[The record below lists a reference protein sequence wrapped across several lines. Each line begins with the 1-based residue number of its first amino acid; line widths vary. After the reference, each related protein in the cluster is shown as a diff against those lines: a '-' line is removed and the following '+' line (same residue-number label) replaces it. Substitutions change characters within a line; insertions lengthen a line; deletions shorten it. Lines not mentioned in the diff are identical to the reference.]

1 MRSTSE
7 LNEAVTD
14 APTGTRRT
22 PLLEVRDV
30 HAQVGGQ
37 SVLQGLD
44 LSIARGDFL
53 ALLGHNGAGKST
65 LMRTIMGLVKAR
77 QGNIVFDGKPLH
89 GLATPQI
96 KKHGLGLV
104 PQQRGYFENLSVL
117 DNLSLVESAA
127 DGRFN
132 LETIF
137 EMFPILIERQ
147 KQLVG
152 TMSGGQRQMV
162 AISIALLSNPELLML
177 DEPSVGLQPNLVER
191 VMEVAKDINEKF
203 GVTIILV
210 EQNIEKALGVAGR
223 VAVVNRGR
231 IALDKPTAAVE
242 AKEIWDLL

>member
-7 LNEAVTD
+7 PKEA
-14 APTGTRRT
+14 AQHEAAAT
-22 PLLEVRDV
+22 PADIFLDIRDI
-30 HAQVGGQ
+30 HTQVGGQ

-44 LSIARGDFL
+44 LSVAQGDFL

-65 LMRTIMGLVKAR
+65 LMRTIMGLVKPH
-77 QGNIVFDGKPLH
+77 QGEIVFDGNSLR
-89 GLATPQI
+89 GMATPLI
-96 KKHGLGLV
+96 KKQGLGLV

-117 DNLSLVESAA
+117 DNLSLVEGAEGGTFTI
-127 DGRFN
+127 D
-132 LETIF
+132 TIF
-137 EMFPILIERQ
+137 EMFPILVDRR

-162 AISIALLSNPELLML
+162 AISIALLSNPKLLLL

-191 VMEVAKDINEKF
+191 VMEVTKDINEKY
-203 GVTIILV
+203 GITIIMV

-231 IALDKPTAAVE
+231 IALDKLTLSVE

>member
-1 MRSTSE
+1 MKSTSE
-7 LNEAVTD
+7 PKEA
-14 APTGTRRT
+14 TGYESAGSGNT
-22 PLLEVRDV
+22 PLLEVRNV

-44 LSIARGDFL
+44 LSIEPGDFL

-65 LMRTIMGLVKAR
+65 LMRTIMGLVKPR
-77 QGNIVFDGKPLH
+77 QGTIVFNGTSLQ
-89 GLATPQI
+89 GMATPQI
-96 KKHGLGLV
+96 KKQGLGLV

-117 DNLSLVESAA
+117 DNLSLVEGATGGS
-127 DGRFN
+127 FT

-137 EMFPILIERQ
+137 EMFPILVERQ

-162 AISIALLSNPELLML
+162 AISIALLSNPKLLML

-231 IALDKPTAAVE
+231 IALDKPTASVD

>member
-1 MRSTSE
+1 MKSTSE
-7 LNEAVTD
+7 PKEAT
-14 APTGTRRT
+14 AYMPAGSGNT
-22 PLLEVRDV
+22 PLLEIRNV

-44 LSIARGDFL
+44 LSITQGDFL

-65 LMRTIMGLVKAR
+65 LMRTIMGLVKPR
-77 QGNIVFDGKPLH
+77 QGTIVFDGRSLQ
-89 GLATPQI
+89 GMATPQI
-96 KKHGLGLV
+96 KKQGLGLV

-117 DNLSLVESAA
+117 DNLSLVEGATGGS
-127 DGRFN
+127 FT

-137 EMFPILIERQ
+137 EMFPILVERQ

-162 AISIALLSNPELLML
+162 AISIALLSNPKLLML

-203 GVTIILV
+203 GITIILV

>member
-1 MRSTSE
+1 MKSTSE
-7 LNEAVTD
+7 PKEATRD
-14 APTGTRRT
+14 LPTTTGQAQ
-22 PLLEVRDV
+22 LLDVRDV
-30 HAQVGGQ
+30 HAKVGGQ

-44 LSIARGDFL
+44 LSIAQGDFL

-65 LMRTIMGLVKAR
+65 LLRTIMGLVKPT
-77 QGNIVFDGKPLH
+77 QGSISFDGKSLR
-89 GLATPQI
+89 GMATPQI
-96 KKHGLGLV
+96 KKQGLGLV

-117 DNLSLVESAA
+117 DNLSLVEGSA
-127 DGRFN
+127 GGSFE

-137 EMFPILIERQ
+137 EMFPILVDRQ
-147 KQLVG
+147 KQHVG
-152 TMSGGQRQMV
+152 NMSGGQRQMV
-162 AISIALLSNPELLML
+162 AISIALLSNPKLLML

-191 VMEVAKDINEKF
+191 VMEVAKNINEQY

-210 EQNIEKALGVAGR
+210 EQNIEKALGVAAR

>member
-1 MRSTSE
+1 VRSTSE
-7 LNEAVTD
+7 PKEAALHRGAAASADTF
-14 APTGTRRT
+14 
-22 PLLEVRDV
+22 LEIRDI

-44 LSIARGDFL
+44 LSVGQGDFL

-65 LMRTIMGLVKAR
+65 LMRTIMGLVKPK
-77 QGNIVFDGKPLH
+77 QGSIVFDGNPLH
-89 GLATPQI
+89 GMATPQI

-117 DNLSLVESAA
+117 DNLSLVEGAEGGS
-127 DGRFN
+127 FTM
-132 LETIF
+132 ETIF
-137 EMFPILIERQ
+137 EMFPILVDRQ

-162 AISIALLSNPELLML
+162 AISIALLSNPKLLML
-177 DEPSVGLQPNLVER
+177 DEPSVGLQPNLVAR
-191 VMEVAKDINEKF
+191 VMEVAKDINEKY
-203 GVTIILV
+203 GITIILV

-231 IALDKPTAAVE
+231 IALDKPTALVE

>member
-7 LNEAVTD
+7 PKEVAQHEA
-14 APTGTRRT
+14 APT
-22 PLLEVRDV
+22 PADIFLDIRDI
-30 HAQVGGQ
+30 HTQVGGQ

-44 LSIARGDFL
+44 LSVAQGDFL

-65 LMRTIMGLVKAR
+65 LMRTIMGLVKPN
-77 QGNIVFDGKPLH
+77 QGEIVFDGNSLR
-89 GLATPQI
+89 GMATPLI
-96 KKHGLGLV
+96 KKQGLGLV

-117 DNLSLVESAA
+117 DNLSLVEGAEGGTFTI
-127 DGRFN
+127 D
-132 LETIF
+132 TIF
-137 EMFPILIERQ
+137 EMFPILVDRR

-162 AISIALLSNPELLML
+162 AISIALLSNPKLLLL

-191 VMEVAKDINEKF
+191 VMEVTKDINEKY
-203 GVTIILV
+203 GITIIMV

-231 IALDKPTAAVE
+231 IALDKLTSSVE